1 MQSNTWVQLTDSRGR
16 DAHAVIMPYVIS
28 TLSVLALT
36 VFGGE
41 RLEVGAI
48 KFAIAA
54 WVVLGSVWTMLWF
67 DGVIADLGAAM
78 KDMDEE
84 DALEYFNFNVRC
96 AYVVEKTPIWCID
109 DL

>member
-1 MQSNTWVQLTDSRGR
+1 
-16 DAHAVIMPYVIS
+16 MPYVIS

-41 RLEVGAI
+41 RLEVEAI

-67 DGVIADLGAAM
+67 DGVIADLGDAM

-84 DALEYFNFNVRC
+84 MAASNLGKNFAIAPFLFFRVFNAFGITVMIVVQLIALYC
-96 AYVVEKTPIWCID
+96 
-109 DL
+109 